1 MDPSDLYPA
10 YNLSVPVD
18 YFHNESRYEP
28 HSDEFFNLRY
38 WFDASNYKPGG
49 PVIVL
54 QSGETSGVGR
64 LPFLQKGMSSWRCC
78 LPRQCT
84 DKTTGIIAQ
93 LTQAT
98 NGIGVILEHRY
109 YGTSFPTPD
118 ISTENLRFLTT
129 EQALADQAYF
139 SKNIKFP
146 GLVSASH
153 QQSRGAVQ
161 PKWMVLLLH
170 SLQYKKI

>member
-1 MDPSDLYPA
+1 M
-10 YNLSVPVD
+10 
-18 YFHNESRYEP
+18 
-28 HSDEFFNLRY
+28 
-38 WFDASNYKPGG
+38 
-49 PVIVL
+49 
-54 QSGETSGVGR
+54 
-64 LPFLQKGMSSWRCC
+64 
-78 LPRQCT
+78 PRQST
-84 DKTTGIIAQ
+84 DSVTGIIAQ

-146 GLVSASH
+146 GLVSRYFPFK
-153 QQSRGAVQ
+153 Q
-161 PKWMVLLLH
+161 LH
-170 SLQYKKI
+170 KIICA